1 MIELVGRIKRMVIE
15 NKRQMTAAPRAN
27 KAFNFQVNESTYVD
41 KDDQCVVNVK

>member
-1 MIELVGRIKRMVIE
+1 MVIE